1 MDDGYEVIKTK
12 EKEHVVV
19 TVMGSD
25 RIGIVA
31 AVSNALSGCNANI
44 VDISQ
49 TIMQGIF
56 AMILVVDISAA
67 KCDLLGLEDILN
79 KVGAELGVKIVV
91 QHQDIFRYMH
101 RI

>member
-1 MDDGYEVIKTK
+1 MK
-12 EKEHVVV
+12 EKGNVVV

-31 AVSNALSGCNANI
+31 GISKALADCNANI
-44 VDISQ
+44 IDISQ

-56 AMILVVDISAA
+56 AMILVVDISNSNL
-67 KCDLLGLEDILN
+67 DLTGIEDTL
-79 KVGAELGVKIVV
+79 KTAGTALGVKVVV
-91 QHQDIFRYMH
+91 QHQDIFQYMH